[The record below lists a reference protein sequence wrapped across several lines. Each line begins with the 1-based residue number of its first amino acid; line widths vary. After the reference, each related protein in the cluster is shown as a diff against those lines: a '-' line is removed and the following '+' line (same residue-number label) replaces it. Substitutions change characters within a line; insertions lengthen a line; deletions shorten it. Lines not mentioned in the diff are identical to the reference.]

1 MTALHLPIVTQS
13 ELRTYRR
20 CPREWRLAYGLGLRS
35 VGADAAPLRFGS
47 AVHEGLAALW
57 QGQDIG
63 QALDALTGMDEI
75 ERAQAAAMLCAY
87 ADHWRLP
94 VGQVLAVEKEF
105 RAPLVNPATGCASQ
119 TYQLGG
125 KIDALTL
132 LDGRVLLVEH
142 KTTSEDITPGSPY
155 WQRLRIDTQ
164 IPLYLEGVRALG
176 HEPQGVLYDVL
187 AKPKLRLKKG
197 ETAEGFFRRLIDEIG
212 ANPAKYFAQVELPV
226 LKKDEDD
233 AMADAWATARA
244 IRDGNLA
251 RRWPRNSDACVRWNR
266 PCSYFSACTG
276 QTSLSDPTRFRTI
289 PNPHP
294 ELSDA
299 P

>member
-20 CPREWRLAYGLGLRS
+20 CPREWRLSYGLGLRPA
-35 VGADAAPLRFGS
+35 GADAAPLRFGS

-57 QGQDIG
+57 QGKDIG
-63 QALDALTGMDEI
+63 EALDCLAGMDEI
-75 ERAQAAAMLCAY
+75 EHAQAAAMLCAY

-105 RAPLVNPATGCASQ
+105 RAPLVNPASGCASQ

-164 IPLYLEGVRALG
+164 IPLYLQGVRALG

-212 ANPAKYFAQVELPV
+212 ENPAKYFAQVELPV

-244 IRDGNLA
+244 IREGDLA
-251 RRWPRNSDACVRWNR
+251 NRWPRNSDACVRWSR
-266 PCSYFSACTG
+266 PCSYFSACVG
-276 QTSLSDPTRFRTI
+276 QTSLNDPSKFRKVG
-289 PNPHP
+289 NVHQ
-294 ELSDA
+294 ELSHA
-299 P
+299 S